1 MTGRYLPSALV
12 VSYIAVPGPSGG
24 ANREGGSAVAT
35 FITRLEA
42 RGSGPRV
49 AVKDIIDV
57 AGVPTTAGCRAIAS
71 VAEAAERDAACLAG
85 CRAADARLVGKANL
99 HELAMLPMGTN
110 PWFGT
115 PVNPLD
121 PGLIPGGSSSGSAVA
136 VATGEADV
144 ALGSDTGG
152 SVRVPA
158 ACCGVFGLK
167 TTHGRISLEGVW
179 PLAPSMDTIGPMAT
193 SVAGLAL
200 GMELL
205 EPGFA
210 IAPSAAGRIGRVR
223 TSGLPEIEA
232 AVDHALRAAE
242 LGVVELPLSG
252 WDLGSFAFTAIYF
265 SELWDA
271 DHELVEQH
279 RDGVGD
285 DIAATVGMAETFR
298 PQLAEALEQREQ
310 WQANLAEIF
319 EQVDLL
325 ALPTLPIFPP
335 RLDELQGDPTPIA
348 IELSKHNSLFNAGGT
363 PCLAQPIPVAGNHL
377 PASLQLVG
385 PWHSENLLLATAEL
399 IATRHDPPRA
409 RQVAASRNPRRS

>member
-1 MTGRYLPSALV
+1 VLSTS
-12 VSYIAVPGPSGG
+12 
-24 ANREGGSAVAT
+24 T
-35 FITRLEA
+35 FITRLEP

-71 VAEAAERDAACLAG
+71 AAQPAERDAACLAG

-99 HELAMLPMGTN
+99 HELAMTCLGTN

-121 PGLIPGGSSSGSAVA
+121 PELIPGGSSSGSAVA
-136 VATGEADV
+136 VATGEAEV

-152 SVRVPA
+152 SVRIPA

-179 PLAPSMDTIGPMAT
+179 PLAPSMDTIGPLAT
-193 SVAGLAL
+193 SVAGLTL

-210 IAPSAAGRIGRVR
+210 IAPSAARRIGRVR

-232 AVDHALRAAE
+232 AVDQALRTAE
-242 LGVVELPLSG
+242 RDVVDVSLTG
-252 WDLGSFAFTAIYF
+252 WDLGSFAFTGIYF
-265 SELWDA
+265 CELWDA

-279 RDGVGD
+279 REGVGD
-285 DIAATVGMAETFR
+285 DIAAIVGMAEPFR
-298 PQLAEALEQREQ
+298 PQMAEALQQRDQ
-310 WQANLAEIF
+310 WQANLTQIF
-319 EQVDLL
+319 EQVELL

-335 RLDELQGDPTPIA
+335 RLDELQGDLTPIL
-348 IELSKHNSLFNAGGT
+348 IELSKQVSPFNAAGT
-363 PCLAQPIPVAGNHL
+363 PALAQPIPVAGNHL

-385 PWHSENLLLATAEL
+385 PWNREDVLLATAEL
-399 IATRHDPPRA
+399 IATA
-409 RQVAASRNPRRS
+409 NG

>member
-1 MTGRYLPSALV
+1 MFSSRR
-12 VSYIAVPGPSGG
+12 G
-24 ANREGGSAVAT
+24 ATVRVRSTST
-35 FITRLEA
+35 FITRLEP

-71 VAEAAERDAACLAG
+71 VAQAAERDAACLAG

-99 HELAMLPMGTN
+99 HELAMLALGTN

-121 PGLIPGGSSSGSAVA
+121 PALVPGGSSSGSAVA
-136 VATGEADV
+136 VATDEADV

-152 SVRVPA
+152 SVRIPA
-158 ACCGVFGLK
+158 ACCGVCGLK

-179 PLAPSMDTIGPMAT
+179 PLAPSMDTIGPIAT
-193 SVAGLAL
+193 SIAGLTL

-210 IAPSAAGRIGRVR
+210 IAPSPAGRIGRVR

-232 AVDHALRAAE
+232 AVDQALRNAG
-242 LGVVELPLSG
+242 LDVVDVSLPG
-252 WDLGSFAFTAIYF
+252 WDLGSFAFTGIYF

-285 DIAATVGMAETFR
+285 DVAAMVGMAETFR
-298 PQLAEALEQREQ
+298 PQLAEALQQRDQ
-310 WQANLAEIF
+310 WRANLTQIF
-319 EQVDLL
+319 EQVELL
-325 ALPTLPIFPP
+325 ALPTLPVFPP
-335 RLDELQGDPTPIA
+335 RLDELQGDLTPIL
-348 IELSKHNSLFNAGGT
+348 IELSKHVSLFNAAGT
-363 PCLAQPIPVAGNHL
+363 PSVAQPIPVAGNHL

-385 PWHSENLLLATAEL
+385 PWNRENLLLATAEL
-399 IATRHDPPRA
+399 IAT
-409 RQVAASRNPRRS
+409 ASG